1 MPRPPAILFVCLGN
15 ICRSPMAEGA
25 LRARADAAGLDLT
38 IDSAGTGGWH
48 VGEPPD
54 ERAQAEA
61 LAHGVDISDLRGRQV
76 SPEDFTR
83 FTHIFALDEENLANL
98 RRIAPQTHDAH
109 VGLLLDTVPNL
120 AGQPVADPY
129 YGGAEGFTRT
139 WDQVDAAAQALVRRF
154 TA

>member
-1 MPRPPAILFVCLGN
+1 
-15 ICRSPMAEGA
+15 MAEGA